1 MLAIPFKD
9 LQEQLDKLAVY
20 NPEFFPEATTAN
32 DIVSVDDSLTSTEP
46 LMTDDAILC
55 DVLDEEGSETE
66 NDTDGVSKEPIYP
79 QSSDVC
85 QAVDVLRGYVLF
97 SDNEELTHKCLN
109 QISVLVE
116 NELSAKLRQADV
128 RTFFE

>member
-66 NDTDGVSKEPIYP
+66 NDTDGVSKKPIYP